1 MSYRSRRLFP
11 RPERFTH
18 DGALI
23 VTPNQLALLQG
34 LMDRP
39 AGVPRGRV
47 EWPEPGRSITTTR

>member
-1 MSYRSRRLFP
+1 MPSGSRRLFP

-18 DGALI
+18 DGALL

-39 AGVPRGRV
+39 DSRAP
-47 EWPEPGRSITTTR
+47 